1 MNIFY
6 LHEDPVQN
14 AKWHIDKHI
23 VKMPIEYAQ
32 LMSTAHRILDG
43 HMYIGR
49 TANGRRIK
57 RWKLQDERDDILY
70 KASHVNHPSA
80 VWVRESIENYFQ
92 MYKIY
97 MATLAEFTHRYG
109 KVHGASKPSM
119 YLMRAPLNIPL
130 VKGTQIPQAM
140 PDYCKVEGD
149 PITAYRNYYINEK
162 KRFATWKNKEIPE
175 WFMTQNQKDIMT
187 GCYGNY
193 DKTQPLKKDGKKTS
207 NIVSLAEKRKELR
220 E

>member
-1 MNIFY
+1 MAWVPHEVEINNSDRYRINMDFRYILGRDGMNIFY

-32 LMSTAHRILDG
+32 LMSTAHRMLDG

-97 MATLAEFTHRYG
+97 MSRVY
-109 KVHGASKPSM
+109 
-119 YLMRAPLNIPL
+119 
-130 VKGTQIPQAM
+130 
-140 PDYCKVEGD
+140 
-149 PITAYRNYYINEK
+149 
-162 KRFATWKNKEIPE
+162 
-175 WFMTQNQKDIMT
+175 
-187 GCYGNY
+187 
-193 DKTQPLKKDGKKTS
+193 TS
-207 NIVSLAEKRKELR
+207 LW
-220 E
+220 